1 MVCQKFNQRLFYIG
15 IDSMKIT
22 VKILPL
28 NSIKEVDLK
37 SGLKVYDIL
46 KKINLRPDTCIVLK
60 GNTPI
65 PVDEILDEEQ
75 ELSILQVASG
85 G

>member
-1 MVCQKFNQRLFYIG
+1 
-15 IDSMKIT
+15 MKIT

-37 SGLKVYDIL
+37 SGSKVYDVL
-46 KKINLRPDTCIVLK
+46 KKINLRPDAFIVLK

-75 ELSILQVASG
+75 ELNILQVASG

>member
-1 MVCQKFNQRLFYIG
+1 
-15 IDSMKIT
+15 MKIT

-37 SGLKVYDIL
+37 SGSKVYDVL
-46 KKINLRPDTCIVLK
+46 KKINLRPDALIVLK
-60 GNTPI
+60 GNAPI

-75 ELSILQVASG
+75 ELNILQVASG

>member
-1 MVCQKFNQRLFYIG
+1 MG

-22 VKILPL
+22 VIIMPE
-28 NSIKEVDLK
+28 NSIIEVDLK
-37 SGLKVYDIL
+37 SGSKVYDVL
-46 KKINLRPDTCIVLK
+46 KKINLKPDACIVLK
-60 GNTPI
+60 GNAPI